1 MQEDNLQPALLEDR
15 VLVHPHVLPG
25 CQSDGTAGEIQT
37 MLSKGPRGL
46 ISQREWAPSMPP
58 LLLGLRAIIWLQ
70 FCRMLVPSIAPAGG
84 IQLPTTAGEM
94 SKLSP
99 LCPHLWSHQSLI
111 PLSSNPHLQGSFTFV
126 VLTTSLF
133 YPAVSLDVVWGFQ
146 GLGWALCLSEGP
158 WLLLFSLPR

>member
-37 MLSKGPRGL
+37 MFSKGPRGL
-46 ISQREWAPSMPP
+46 ISQREWAPYMPHSYWACGPSPGSSFAECWFLP
-58 LLLGLRAIIWLQ
+58 LHLLGGSNFLQ
-70 FCRMLVPSIAPAGG
+70 LQGK
-84 IQLPTTAGEM
+84 M

-126 VLTTSLF
+126 VPTTSLF
-133 YPAVSLDVVWGFQ
+133 YPAVSLDVVWGFR
-146 GLGWALCLSEGP
+146 GLGWAVFLRAP
-158 WLLLFSLPR
+158 